1 MASKLES
8 DLRDA
13 VNWDRKWLIDFSAG
27 KTELV
32 WLGQSNKTGASDMKM
47 GGSVLEE
54 KWSFKMLELSFSSK
68 LNWGSYIVAIAKT
81 ASKKIETLM
90 RCMKYFSPE
99 LALFLY

>member
-27 KTELV
+27 
-32 WLGQSNKTGASDMKM
+32 LGQSNKTGASDMKM

-90 RCMKYFSPE
+90 RCMKCFSPE